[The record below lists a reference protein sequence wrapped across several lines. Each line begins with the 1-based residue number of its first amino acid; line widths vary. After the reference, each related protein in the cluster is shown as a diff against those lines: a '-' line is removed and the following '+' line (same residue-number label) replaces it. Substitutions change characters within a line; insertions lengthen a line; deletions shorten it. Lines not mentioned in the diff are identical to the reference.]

1 MIIKKQK
8 EAKVLQ
14 HGETQGSTK
23 MSLDMES
30 AQILMQ
36 MLSKNL
42 YSDEVGSAVR
52 ECASNALDS
61 HRRAGVTDPIVVSLR
76 VVDTGWEFSVED
88 FGIGLN
94 HKDVEN
100 IISKYGK
107 STKRESENELGM
119 MGLGFKAPLAY
130 CSSFYFI
137 ARKHGFERKYMM
149 YEGEEVNTID
159 LIHSKPTD
167 ERNGVKVIIPVKSWD
182 VDNFKR
188 KIKEQL
194 CYFENIYFDVE
205 GIDNN
210 FTIHRSEYFQFS
222 EMCQEDEMHVCLD
235 DVYYPIDWAK
245 LGMDRVRMPLGV
257 RFNLTDGLYPTPNR
271 EALRYTAEAKDVIKR
286 RIGDVADYFV
296 DKYNESIA
304 TGDDLKS
311 LYAYYDSN
319 DRYVDHLGAKMDI
332 SKLIKFATKKLEKP
346 ELTGLTTSTFNDLYQ
361 RKEYWMQATKCKF
374 IMKNGKL
381 YNSDKTYVS
390 GWSVKNILGLGYG
403 DAPTIYYYKDRVGGI
418 KKEYVRHLHDRN
430 VYLCKIENDLVAD
443 TKTTVSLGTVAGQS
457 TYYQSW
463 SDVLQLQN
471 FPNHEHAGRIADL
484 KYVLELL
491 TKDFIDLD
499 ALVVPQD
506 FLDAR
511 KQNKA
516 AKKAKKPS
524 LSGGRR
530 KVKGEMTC
538 KEAVDLERYNDGRNC
553 KFSSNIYDLKELMKS
568 GKYFIYALHEDFMK
582 LDPLYRHIDHNFIK
596 LITLSNREKGL
607 IEKLEI
613 HNLISYDE
621 FMKGKNKPFKRIVT
635 SAKIHTFIKKY
646 EPIFKHRN
654 DLIKKSSTDLSERLD
669 KLWKYRNKYYRNN
682 SYGGRETKLYEA
694 MFAVADNYNLYD
706 MKIYPEFLAMKE
718 LVSETLPWLPV
729 MMERFYTAGNKT
741 DMEMQVSI
749 FVDMLKYYKRRVN
762 LDHYVKIT
770 EEIEDLEPVSEETV
784 EESVF

>member
-8 EAKVLQ
+8 EARVLQ
-14 HGETQGSTK
+14 SGETQSSTK

-94 HKDVEN
+94 HQDVEN

-107 STKRESENELGM
+107 STKRDSENELGM

-137 ARKHGFERKYMM
+137 ARKHGMERKYMM
-149 YEGEEVNTID
+149 YEGEDVNTID

-182 VDNFKR
+182 KYDFQT

-194 CYFENIYFDVE
+194 CYFENVYFDVE

-210 FTIHRSEYFQFS
+210 FTIHRSEYYQFS
-222 EMCQEDEMHVCLD
+222 EMCEVDEMHVCLD
-235 DVYYPIDWAK
+235 DVYYPIDWKK
-245 LGMDRVRMPLGV
+245 LDMDRVRMPLGV
-257 RFNLTDGLYPTPNR
+257 RFSLTDGLYPTPNR
-271 EALRYTAEAKDVIKR
+271 EALRYTAEAKDIIKAK
-286 RIGDVADYFV
+286 ITQLANHFV
-296 DKYNESIA
+296 KKYNDQVE
-304 TGDDLKS
+304 TGDDLTS
-311 LYAYYDSN
+311 LYSYYNSS
-319 DRYVDHLGAKMDI
+319 DRFINHLGSNMDI
-332 SKLIKFATKKLEKP
+332 TKLLKYATDDLATP
-346 ELTGLTTSTFNDLYQ
+346 ELKGLKGKFSDLWTC
-361 RKEYWMQATKCKF
+361 KELWMQSLECKF
-374 IMKNGKL
+374 LMKSGKL
-381 YNSDKTYVS
+381 YNADKTYVG
-390 GWSVKNILGLGYG
+390 GWSLSGLLNVYG
-403 DAPTIYYYKDRVGGI
+403 RNDKPPTVYYYTDRVGGV
-418 KKEYVRHLHDRN
+418 KKEYIRSLHSRNVFLAKIHTDEVPRNDVGQLSKYSSWHKVLNLGTVPNHLHD
-430 VYLCKIENDLVAD
+430 D
-443 TKTTVSLGTVAGQS
+443 
-457 TYYQSW
+457 
-463 SDVLQLQN
+463 
-471 FPNHEHAGRIADL
+471 RIADM
-484 KYVLELL
+484 KHVLSLL
-491 TKDFIDLD
+491 TKDWIDLD
-499 ALVVPQD
+499 ALVVPQA

-568 GKYFIYALHEDFMK
+568 GKYFIYTVHDEFMK

-596 LITLSNREKGL
+596 LITLSNREKTL

-613 HNLISYDE
+613 HNLISYEE

-635 SAKIHTFIKKY
+635 SAKIHTFIKQY

-654 DLIKKSSTDLSERLD
+654 DLIKKSSADLSEKLD
-669 KLWKYRNKYYRNN
+669 VLWKYRNKYYRNN
-682 SYGGRETKLYEA
+682 SYGSRETKLYEA

-718 LVSETLPWLPV
+718 LISDTLPWLPL
-729 MMERFYTAGNKT
+729 MMERFHTAGTKEN
-741 DMEMQVSI
+741 MAMQVTI

-770 EEIEDLEPVSEETV
+770 EEIEDLEPVNEETV